1 LITVLLLVALVV
13 AFVVAARR
21 WTTRASAVRRDQ
33 VAAFTRARA
42 VTNTWSAD
50 PQSTP
55 APLRDFLARQRR
67 SQENEGPDQP

>member
-1 LITVLLLVALVV
+1 MTVLLLVALVV
-13 AFVVAARR
+13 ASAVAARR
-21 WTTRASAVRRDQ
+21 WATRPSVVRRDQ

-55 APLRDFLARQRR
+55 APLKEYLARQRR
-67 SQENEGPDQP
+67 SAEEDPEQR

>member
-1 LITVLLLVALVV
+1 MTVLLLVALVV
-13 AFVVAARR
+13 ASAVAARR
-21 WTTRASAVRRDQ
+21 WTTRASVVRRDQ

-55 APLRDFLARQRR
+55 APLKEYLARQRR
-67 SQENEGPDQP
+67 ASEGGEPERP